1 MSDLL
6 EQINSFKNDYY
17 SKNTKNVFFKKKQK
31 IECAK
36 EICQKFQLNELIE
49 KTFFN
54 IPNTNDL
61 FFNYN
66 IFKLYANEFNF
77 DIIIQHTLN
86 EIHHCIQKYGS
97 YNVHIDLNSFTVS
110 AGERYFKFVDLYINY
125 CSIGVRE
132 RNYFISEKLVQ
143 LYLYNP
149 PSVMDILH
157 KMFKTRIEIIK
168 NKVVIVSKND
178 SKGAIE
184 KLFANLVDNS
194 SSDGIKQNNI
204 IHNQPMDE
212 EMELEDDDE
221 ELGENV

>member
-1 MSDLL
+1 M
-6 EQINSFKNDYY
+6 
-17 SKNTKNVFFKKKQK
+17 
-31 IECAK
+31 
-36 EICQKFQLNELIE
+36 
-49 KTFFN
+49 
-54 IPNTNDL
+54 
-61 FFNYN
+61 
-66 IFKLYANEFNF
+66 
-77 DIIIQHTLN
+77 
-86 EIHHCIQKYGS
+86 
-97 YNVHIDLNSFTVS
+97 
-110 AGERYFKFVDLYINY
+110 DLYINY